1 MAKDNEKQKT
11 KSHTRVNDILMGPL
25 ERPALAWLAKA
36 MPAWVN
42 PDMLTFFGFLAG
54 VLIGVSYYLTNYNH
68 NFLWLASL
76 GFVLNWFGD
85 SLDGTLARFR
95 HIERPRYGFFI
106 DHVVDI
112 ISEVFIFLGLALSPY
127 VDYSLATLALIAYL
141 CMTTLVMV
149 ITTVEGLFQ
158 ISYGKLGPTEARLI
172 AISANTIIYFIG
184 NPEVHLPV
192 GSIALYNLIVLVII
206 ILLFTFFVS
215 TTIKHGVSLSK
226 ADIKNRL
233 EKK

>member
-1 MAKDNEKQKT
+1 MVKDKKENKIE
-11 KSHTRVNDILMGPL
+11 SHTRVNDILMGPL
-25 ERPALAWLAKA
+25 ERPALAWLSKS

-42 PDMLTFFGFLAG
+42 PDMLTIFGLLAG
-54 VLIGVSYYLTNYNH
+54 VLIGLSYYLTNYNR

-85 SLDGTLARFR
+85 SLDGTLARYR
-95 HIERPRYGFFI
+95 HIERPKYGFFI

-112 ISEVFIFLGLALSPY
+112 ASEVFIFLGLALSPY

-141 CMTTLVMV
+141 CMTTLAMV
-149 ITTVEGLFQ
+149 ITAVEGVFQ

-184 NPEVHLPV
+184 NPEVRLPM
-192 GSIALYNLIVLVII
+192 GNITLYNLIVLVII
-206 ILLFTFFVS
+206 LLLFAFFVM
-215 TTIKHGVSLSK
+215 TTVKHGIALSK
-226 ADIKNRL
+226 ADTKRRL